1 MAQFVA
7 LLRGMNVG
15 GRRISNAELCG
26 HIEALGFTG
35 VSAYLASGN
44 VILDGGRRTAAQV
57 QGGLESGLRA
67 ALDYEVPTFVRTAAE
82 IRAAAAFAPFDPLV
96 GLDGGKL
103 QVGFMAGRP
112 SAAVRRAVLAHATE
126 DDQLAIEGRELYHL
140 PRGRLTDSGLDS
152 RAIERALGGL
162 TIRTRRTVEGIAK
175 RLG

>member
-15 GRRISNAELCG
+15 GRRISNQELCA

-44 VILDGGRRTAAQV
+44 VIVDGGRRTPAQV
-57 QGGLESGLRA
+57 RRKLESGLRT
-67 ALDYEVPTFVRTAAE
+67 ALEYDVPTFVRTAAE
-82 IRAAAAFAPFDPLV
+82 VRAAAAFVPFDELV
-96 GLDGGKL
+96 GADGGKL
-103 QVGFMAGRP
+103 QVGFMASTPG
-112 SAAVRRAVLAHATE
+112 AAARRAVLAHATP

-140 PRGRLTDSGLDS
+140 PRGRLTDSGLDA
-152 RAIERALGGL
+152 RAIERAVGGL
-162 TIRTRRTVEGIAK
+162 TIRTRRTVEGLAK